1 MPTYAFGTLRFL
13 DIGFPTGNT
22 LQETYCR
29 FLLCP
34 KCYCRPRFRPRR
46 AAGVCR
52 ASGSS
57 SLRAFALLTASPL
70 RLLAS
75 ALAIVFIRHLEF
87 HIYAGYSSSGLS
99 CVSGLRQSS
108 TLLSLVAPSARP
120 GGVVAVCGGGVC
132 CVWCTG
138 APQAW
143 KCRTT
148 FAPAVGAIYPIL
160 VRLSSTTRRLLSW
173 GLLTTSISTMAAS
186 LPAGSIRRWSRLP
199 LPAGNKGAAVMTH
212 RDSSLPVTI

>member
-1 MPTYAFGTLRFL
+1 MHTQLYSPRAAAHAERRLYCAQGTPKGCQSSPISIGIYISEPALHAWVPTYAFGTLRFL

-34 KCYCRPRFRPRR
+34 KCYSRPRFRPRR

-108 TLLSLVAPSARP
+108 TLLSLVAPSASEARWCR
-120 GGVVAVCGGGVC
+120 G
-132 CVWCTG
+132 CVWWWCVLCLVHRSPPSMEMQDHICTCCG
-138 APQAW
+138 
-143 KCRTT
+143 CN
-148 FAPAVGAIYPIL
+148 
-160 VRLSSTTRRLLSW
+160 
-173 GLLTTSISTMAAS
+173 ISHPRSAFIHNA
-186 LPAGSIRRWSRLP
+186 
-199 LPAGNKGAAVMTH
+199 
-212 RDSSLPVTI
+212 